1 MTIASIDLGTNTV
14 LLLIAEA
21 ENGSENVTPIL
32 NEYRI
37 PRIGKGLLPGSPIAI
52 DKILEL
58 SDVLVEYDSFIKKHK
73 CEQVI
78 LSATNAMRIA
88 SNGQS
93 IIDEISLLYGWDC
106 RIIPGEEEA
115 RYSYLGA
122 VAGSQNSETN
132 LVIDIG
138 GGSTELVFG
147 KGSDML
153 FRKSY
158 PAGVVSHTEK
168 YFKNDPPGKNE
179 LDEMINDI
187 SRIFA
192 DAPENI
198 HAPDNSIAIAGT
210 PTTLAC
216 IKIGLDKFDEDLI
229 EGSTLTIDELDEL
242 IEKLQKLSSKQ
253 IAEKYKTV
261 TKGRED
267 LILSG
272 SYILKILMQM
282 LSLDKV
288 KVSTKGIRF
297 GAIINYL
304 KQGI

>member
-14 LLLIAEA
+14 LLLIAVTEK
-21 ENGSENVTPIL
+21 NGKIIPL
-32 NEYRI
+32 ANEYRI
-37 PRIGKGLLPGSPIAI
+37 PRVGKGLKPGSPISME
-52 DKILEL
+52 KILEL
-58 SDVLVEYDSFIKKHK
+58 SDICVEYDSLIKKYK
-73 CEQVI
+73 CDYT
-78 LSATNAMRIA
+78 LLTATNAMRIA
-88 SNGQS
+88 SNGGK
-93 IIDEISLLYGWDC
+93 IINEISLLYGWDC
-106 RIIPGEEEA
+106 RIISGEDEA

-122 VAGSQNSETN
+122 VSGAEKSGSN

-147 KGSDML
+147 KDDEII

-168 YFKNDPPGKNE
+168 HFKNDPPSQNE
-179 LDEMINDI
+179 INGMTNDI
-187 SRIFA
+187 SRMFT
-192 DAPENI
+192 DAAKFI

-216 IKIGLDKFDEDLI
+216 INMGLDIFDEEKI
-229 EGSTLTIDELDEL
+229 EGSTLSLKQLEELSAEL
-242 IEKLQKLSSKQ
+242 KTMSSSEISQ
-253 IAEKYKTV
+253 KYKSV

-272 SYILKILMQM
+272 SFILKILMEI
-282 LSLDKV
+282 LRLDKV

-297 GAIINYL
+297 GAIVDFLQNNT
-304 KQGI
+304 